1 MSRADARAA
10 APAGPEEVASAR
22 ASPGGAPDDAND
34 YQSQLAVVRALGAG
48 GASADRLREAAERL
62 RELKR
67 EALAAAPRGT
77 AGRRKK
83 RKAMYEGAGDADA
96 NAAAAAAARDAA
108 ATAHYPPRDPPP
120 LDDQGF
126 VLAFDVPSLA
136 RATDHDTPARGDT
149 PRDAASA
156 GASTSTAAA
165 SSAAASSAQSPPR
178 HHSWS
183 SFFRRYGFVVFRD
196 ALTPAECAAAR
207 DEIWTQIERA
217 HAHCPVPVRRDRPE
231 TYGAMSSQTYGLAP
245 EPAVFSPALV
255 RNRQNP
261 RALACLAATL
271 GLDDPRDALVSQDRW
286 CVYRPTRDVEV
297 APGETR
303 DFPEWKT
310 RGNLHLDLNPWTW
323 GASRDAF
330 DYADRLPF
338 DSLRDFSKETN
349 AVCAATGPHVQGV
362 LALSD
367 NFERDGGTVLVP
379 GFHATFDEWSAA
391 LGPKDAYVD
400 AHDDKRRNHLVWRGD
415 GAGSFK
421 FGDDDDAHRSK
432 VRIPVREGSFLIWDQ
447 RVCHGSAP
455 NDSNR
460 ARIAQFLKGF
470 RRDGAGQ
477 GRLERR
483 GARVKAELERA
494 GVLGEVSA
502 LGRRVFGLDAVER
515 TTDA

>member
-1 MSRADARAA
+1 MSRDDARAA

-22 ASPGGAPDDAND
+22 AFPGGAPDDAND
-34 YQSQLAVVRALGAG
+34 SQSQLAVVRALGAS
-48 GASADRLREAAERL
+48 GASADRVRAAAARL

-96 NAAAAAAARDAA
+96 DAAAAAAARDAK
-108 ATAHYPPRDPPP
+108 ATVHYPPRDPPP

-126 VLAFDVPSLA
+126 VLAFEVPSLA
-136 RATDHDTPARGDT
+136 RASDHDAPARAD
-149 PRDAASA
+149 PPHDSASA
-156 GASTSTAAA
+156 RALTSTAAA
-165 SSAAASSAQSPPR
+165 SSARSTP

-217 HAHCPVPVRRDRPE
+217 HAHSPIPVRRDRPE

-261 RALACLAATL
+261 RALACLAAAL

-286 CVYRPTRDVEV
+286 CVYRPTRGVEV
-297 APGETR
+297 AAGETR
-303 DFPEWKT
+303 DYPEWKT

-323 GASRDAF
+323 GATRDAF

-379 GFHATFDEWSAA
+379 GFHATFDKWSAA

-421 FGDDDDAHRSK
+421 FGDNDAAHRLK

-455 NDSNR
+455 NDSDR

-470 RRDGAGQ
+470 RRDGAGE

-483 GARVKAELERA
+483 GARVEVELERA
-494 GVLGEVSA
+494 GVMGEVSA
-502 LGRRVFGLDAVER
+502 LGRRVFGLDVVKR
-515 TTDA
+515 TSGA